1 MAGRDKD
8 FEVQRKMTDKWGEGL
23 MFAMK
28 DREGTKVI
36 KRESKSR
43 DIIEVE
49 ISQGKHVWNLLGRV
63 G

>member
-1 MAGRDKD
+1 MRYKGRC
-8 FEVQRKMTDKWGEGL
+8 RINGEGL
-23 MFAMK
+23 MFAIK

-36 KRESKSR
+36 KRKSKSR

-49 ISQGKHVWNLLGRV
+49 ISQGKRGWNLLGCE